1 LGLASV
7 GNRRTKGSYYQNDFI
22 KQRSEYKMKKDK
34 NVKVKFEAPQEDI
47 RKISANVISH
57 ILDRFK
63 NNYIESLE
71 LIGKAIT
78 YNTGKDVL
86 ESIESLFDGVDQISK
101 EFEGIMPLLLEI
113 KDEVEEPVAADLP
126 SDT

>member
-1 LGLASV
+1 
-7 GNRRTKGSYYQNDFI
+7 
-22 KQRSEYKMKKDK
+22 MKKDK

-126 SDT
+126 SDTQIIKNLTDLKENRLGVNSGGE